1 MADAYTRLSE
11 PLEVSSPPETKRESA
26 WWLIAVV
33 VGWYLLAQIPA
44 FVFAFTETITLR
56 AMRTTAAAVPY
67 VHILVTLL
75 ATFAG
80 QCVYLLGSLVRGRI
94 VGLGDLRAG
103 LSFLHIEKSCFLRRR
118 NWMYPNCHSRRIQ
131 HPAGDCGRTR
141 SGGW

>member
-103 LSFLHIEKSCFLRRR
+103 LSFLPMIRV
-118 NWMYPNCHSRRIQ
+118 Q
-131 HPAGDCGRTR
+131 
-141 SGGW
+141 